1 MVQIASSLVLNERS
15 NYRVGVSWKRV
26 AKVIFLDFM
35 YMLGEMY
42 WNWLKI
48 ILQGYWLSHPILFW
62 IQYSYLRREEEKDQ
76 ETRSQAVE
84 VE

>member
-1 MVQIASSLVLNERS
+1 M
-15 NYRVGVSWKRV
+15 GVSWKRV

-62 IQYSYLRREEEKDQ
+62 IHPYLRREEEKDQ
-76 ETRSQAVE
+76 ETRSQAIE